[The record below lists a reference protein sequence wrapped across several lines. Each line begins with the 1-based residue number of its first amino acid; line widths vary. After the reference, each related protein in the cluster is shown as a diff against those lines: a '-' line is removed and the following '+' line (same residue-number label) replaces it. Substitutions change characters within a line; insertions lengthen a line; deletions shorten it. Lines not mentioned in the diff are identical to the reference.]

1 MRGAAPLAGVAPSP
15 KERARGWAA
24 CLGLGTA
31 CASGAGAA
39 RLQPLTT

>member
-1 MRGAAPLAGVAPSP
+1 MRGSPRLAGFAPSP

-24 CLGLGTA
+24 RLSLGTA